1 MAAVSRW
8 PGTWTWIRG
17 GRGDAKKGTRR
28 SRVCVCGSSVFF
40 ASPFDLAGRSER
52 PITGLGWRDAVASR
66 GHVLEACPRG
76 AFVEKCFFLFLGCW

>member
-1 MAAVSRW
+1 MAGDVDVDPRRTRGREEGDAAVA
-8 PGTWTWIRG
+8 G
-17 GRGDAKKGTRR
+17 
-28 SRVCVCGSSVFF
+28 VCLRLFCFF

-52 PITGLGWRDAVASR
+52 PIAGLGWRDAVASR